1 MADGLCILHC
11 ELCIEFMW
19 GRRQQPVDEEKRV
32 VKDAER
38 SRERTMNRAVKLLAA
53 KPRSIGELRQRLL
66 EKLWTNDEIVDN
78 VIEKLKEYKY
88 LDDEQFARDLAVSK
102 LRQKPQGKR
111 RLQQTMSQKKLDKEL
126 VDTAITEAFE
136 KLPEADLI
144 DLAVEKRIRLKG
156 KPKTREDAKK
166 FYDHLL
172 RQGFSF
178 DLIREKM
185 SSLPRSATDFDE
197 NPED

>member
-1 MADGLCILHC
+1 
-11 ELCIEFMW
+11 MW
-19 GRRQQPVDEEKRV
+19 GRRRQPVDEEKRV

-53 KPRSIGELRQRLL
+53 KPRSVGELRQRLL
-66 EKLWTNDEIVDN
+66 EKLWTNDEIVDA
-78 VIEKLKEYKY
+78 VIEKLKGYKY

-144 DLAVEKRIRLKG
+144 DLAIEKRLRIKG
-156 KPKTREDAKK
+156 KPETREGTKK

-185 SSLPRSATDFDE
+185 SSLPRSATDFDDAE
-197 NPED
+197 N